1 MSVNI
6 IHSTQGICNYQFVKQ
21 IKNEGNI
28 SYFCRFSGK
37 LKCPCCG
44 STHVLQRGINHQ
56 SFLGVPFGST
66 IVHLEM
72 DIPKIFCKE
81 CQTTRTIETPFAKKY
96 KRYTKKFQEYVISL
110 IGFTTCSD
118 LADMLKVSWDTIR
131 DIEKEYLK
139 KNFSHPDLSKVRR
152 IAIDEIAVKKG
163 HNYLTIVLDLDV
175 GNVIHVGEGK
185 GGNALKKFW
194 KRLKK
199 SGAKIECVSMDLS
212 PAYTAAV
219 EKELS
224 DSVIVYDHFHVI
236 KLFND
241 MLTKAR
247 RELYNKLP
255 DKEQKAALKGIR
267 YLLLKRPE
275 NLNPAKDEPERLQKA
290 LEMNDSLMKLYYLKD
305 DFNEVWDQENYEK
318 AEEHLLDWLRY
329 AESLKITALTAFCK
343 NIRRHAIGIISWY
356 DYLVSSGPLEG
367 LNNKIKTLK
376 RKAYGYRNME
386 MFKLKILAIHKAKY
400 QLVG

>member
-1 MSVNI
+1 
-6 IHSTQGICNYQFVKQ
+6 
-21 IKNEGNI
+21 
-28 SYFCRFSGK
+28 
-37 LKCPCCG
+37 
-44 STHVLQRGINHQ
+44 
-56 SFLGVPFGST
+56 
-66 IVHLEM
+66 
-72 DIPKIFCKE
+72 
-81 CQTTRTIETPFAKKY
+81 
-96 KRYTKKFQEYVISL
+96 
-110 IGFTTCSD
+110 
-118 LADMLKVSWDTIR
+118 
-131 DIEKEYLK
+131 
-139 KNFSHPDLSKVRR
+139 
-152 IAIDEIAVKKG
+152 
-163 HNYLTIVLDLDV
+163 
-175 GNVIHVGEGK
+175 
-185 GGNALKKFW
+185 
-194 KRLKK
+194 
-199 SGAKIECVSMDLS
+199 MDLS